1 MVQEED
7 RIVQKQAGQI
17 PSTNTHFRREIISS
31 ARRLWIEFLA
41 GIGRAFLFGLF
52 PWSFVNLHQLKT

>member
-1 MVQEED
+1 MVQKEG

-17 PSTNTHFRREIISS
+17 PSFNTHFRRGIISS

-41 GIGRAFLFGLF
+41 GIGWVFFLFVSMELC
-52 PWSFVNLHQLKT
+52 